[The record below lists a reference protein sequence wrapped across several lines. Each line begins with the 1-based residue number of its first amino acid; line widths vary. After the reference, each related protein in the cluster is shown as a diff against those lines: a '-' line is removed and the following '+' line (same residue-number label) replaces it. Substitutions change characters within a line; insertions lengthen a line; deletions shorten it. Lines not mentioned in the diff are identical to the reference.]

1 MKIRNSFVS
10 NSSSSSFI
18 VAFDKDP
25 ESSEELRKIMFGDKK
40 THEGYST
47 NEIADY
53 VFADIKQ
60 QRINRDRINL
70 ISPEMIVCAEVGGDP
85 EKIVMRFLP
94 DLYHTDSDAYWDIVK
109 YLEEITENSFDDFIA
124 DNKGKIL
131 YRFEF
136 GDEGGKFFGM
146 LEHSDIF
153 HKLNYE
159 IISHH

>member
-1 MKIRNSFVS
+1 MKIRNGFVS

-25 ESSEELRKIMFGDKK
+25 ESSEELRKIIFGNEK

-47 NEIADY
+47 TEIADY

-60 QRINRDRINL
+60 QRVNRDRINL
-70 ISPEMIVCAEVGGDP
+70 ISPEMIVCAEVGGNS
-85 EKIVMRFLP
+85 ERIVNRFLP
-94 DLYHTDSDAYWDIVK
+94 DLCKTDSDTYWEIVR
-109 YLEEITENSFDDFIA
+109 YLEEIEDNSFGDFIT
-124 DNKGKIL
+124 DNKGKIF

-153 HKLNYE
+153 HKLKHKR
-159 IISHH
+159 IFHH